1 MHPYLAN
8 GWKRNSVWP
17 NLCFDR
23 CMFMDDF
30 PQKNLIRGLVSDREM
45 FEVLL
50 DTYKT
55 EAEASGGPVFIFG
68 VTMQNHSPYD
78 YTGDDFDCSVELTGY
93 RGDYPEIEQYLSL
106 IHETDRAVEYLLSC
120 LKESERDV
128 VVVFYG
134 DHQPVPERNS
144 RW

>member
-1 MHPYLAN
+1 MASVLKDRGYSCIAMHPYLAN

-55 EAEASGGPVFIFG
+55 EAEASGGAGIYIRR
-68 VTMQNHSPYD
+68 YD
-78 YTGDDFDCSVELTGY
+78 AESQSLRLY
-93 RGDYPEIEQYLSL
+93 RG
-106 IHETDRAVEYLLSC
+106 
-120 LKESERDV
+120 
-128 VVVFYG
+128 
-134 DHQPVPERNS
+134 
-144 RW
+144 